1 MKGEI
6 GALGADYQKMLGR
19 VRIIEN
25 QLNDAV
31 TTLELE
37 HTEVV
42 KEFASLQ
49 APIQFQF
56 NQQVDILQRATDLET
71 VSKTINTSTD

>member
-1 MKGEI
+1 
-6 GALGADYQKMLGR
+6 MLGR